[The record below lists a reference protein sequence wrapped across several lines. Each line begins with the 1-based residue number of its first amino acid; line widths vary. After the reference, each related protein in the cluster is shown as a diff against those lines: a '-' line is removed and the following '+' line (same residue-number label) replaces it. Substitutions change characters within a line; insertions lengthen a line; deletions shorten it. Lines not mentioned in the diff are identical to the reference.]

1 MNRGTNLFMNH
12 FTYLQKLTNS
22 LILTAISLSI
32 IACSTT
38 DKLTPKASQNN
49 ADANESKI
57 SAGQFKYKIGD
68 VGPAGGWIF
77 FVDRFNEYPAFD
89 YLEAAPDAA
98 SPSIVWATSTTT
110 CYDESDS
117 PTNCQSGSIY
127 PKAERD
133 GKQLL
138 STNVGMGSANT
149 KAIIARHNAGAV
161 PKTEYAAGLADSY
174 STKVGNAVFND
185 WFLPSA
191 GEEKLMYTNLEQA
204 SVVKFAHYDNW
215 SSSEVESDSAWYPEY
230 FSGVRTGAN
239 KFFTNSVRAIRA
251 F

>member
-1 MNRGTNLFMNH
+1 MNNFMC
-12 FTYLQKLTNS
+12 LKKLAKS
-22 LILTAISLSI
+22 LILTIVSVSI

-38 DKLTPKASQNN
+38 DKHTPKASLSNTN
-49 ADANESKI
+49 ATESKI

-77 FVDRFNEYPAFD
+77 FVDRFNEYQAFD
-89 YLEAAPDAA
+89 YLEAAPEAA
-98 SPSIVWATSTTT
+98 SPGIVWATSTST

-117 PTNCQSGSIY
+117 PINCQSGSIY
-127 PKAERD
+127 PKTERV

-138 STNVGMGSANT
+138 ATNVGMGSVNT
-149 KAIIARHNAGAV
+149 KTIIARHDAGSV
-161 PKTEYAAGLADSY
+161 PKTDYAAGLTDTY
-174 STKVGNAVFND
+174 STKVGAVVFDD

-204 SVVKFAHYDNW
+204 DVVKFAHYDNW
-215 SSSEVESDSAWYPEY
+215 SSSEIESDSAWYPEY